1 MKKTFR
7 ILSVMALACLV
18 VFGSCK
24 KNENENNNSTN
35 ENGTLSA
42 GIVQP
47 NNGAKTSITI
57 NGSEG
62 IIKWTEGDQ
71 IVVGDASQSG
81 TFTLLEGAGES
92 TAVFRCPEF
101 PVDELEDYTAAYPAS
116 AATVNG
122 TAVTFNI
129 PAEQTLTRIEDGFGN
144 GANPMVAYATA
155 PLNQLEFKSV
165 FGGVGI
171 KLKAQVP
178 ASITKLV
185 LTDNNNYLCGQFSVA
200 DVTVDEPSAA
210 YVSGGGH
217 SITLNLPAG
226 GLRVDSEGCNV
237 YIMLPVGALSNGFTL
252 DAYVGETLVTHKEPD
267 SSVAS
272 AATITLNNINNAVTY
287 NVELPAGQ
295 ASTPEAV
302 MAIIADPEQTGPVTI
317 VGGGTLDFGGYT
329 APNNQQIVVGEDAEV
344 EIKNLNATT
353 STAAPAMII
362 SSGANATLNN
372 VSLVSTSTASNSRA
386 INIAGED
393 TGEGINVTLNNCN
406 IEGGNAGYSRGLNVY
421 SDGEAVEV
429 NVVGGT
435 IHAGH
440 YAVNIPTSQN
450 VTINLSDASIA
461 SGWAALNLWGSNNT
475 INATNCTLRG
485 TNDKNYNADGWNDF
499 ATIAFN
505 NNNVNC
511 AVNLVGCDI
520 IAEAT
525 TGNEQYVLRMYSGG
539 NSISFDNACTISKG
553 VGNPNTPN
561 WYCAYTTSSYPTFDS
576 NFYMDDATFDAFDAA
591 WGIGGSKGSFK
602 AIPAKVSETE
612 SSKK

>member
-1 MKKTFR
+1 
-7 ILSVMALACLV
+7 MALACLV

-57 NGSEG
+57 DGNQG

-71 IVVGDASQSG
+71 ILVGDVSQSG
-81 TFTLLEGAGES
+81 TFTLLEGAGAS

-101 PVDELEDYTAAYPAS
+101 PVDELDYYTAAYPAS
-116 AATVNG
+116 AATVSG

-155 PLNQLEFKSV
+155 PLGQLEFKSV

-171 KLKAQVP
+171 KLQAPVP

-200 DVTVDEPSAA
+200 DVTVDDPSATH
-210 YVSGGGH
+210 VSGGGH

-226 GLRVDSEGCNV
+226 GLRVDNEGCNV

-252 DAYVGETLVTHKEPD
+252 DAYCGDNLIKT
-267 SSVAS
+267 AS
-272 AATITLNNINNAVTY
+272 TTSTEAVITVNQINNAVKY
-287 NVELPAGQ
+287 EVELPAGQ

-302 MAIIADPEQTGPVTI
+302 QALASDPNVTTITVLEGAYDFENAVLPANKQIAIAEG
-317 VGGGTLDFGGYT
+317 
-329 APNNQQIVVGEDAEV
+329 AEV
-344 EIKNLNATT
+344 EISNLSASTT
-353 STAAPAMII
+353 TAQPAMVIN
-362 SSGANATLNN
+362 SGANATLSN
-372 VSLVSTSTASNSRA
+372 VTLTSTSTASNSRA
-386 INIAGED
+386 INIAGATD

-406 IEGGNAGYSRGLNVY
+406 IDGGNAGYSRGLNVY

-450 VTINLSDASIA
+450 VTINLTDASVA

-475 INATNCTLRG
+475 INATNCTLKG
-485 TNDKNYNADGWNDF
+485 SNDKTYNADGWNDF

-505 NNNVNC
+505 NNNVNNT
-511 AVNLVGCDI
+511 VNLVGTHV
-520 IAEAT
+520 IAEST
-525 TGNEQYVLRMYSGG
+525 TGNKQFIIRMYTGG
-539 NSISFDNACTISKG
+539 NTISVDNACTISKG
-553 VGNPNTPN
+553 IGNTTTPN
-561 WYCAYTTSSYPTFDS
+561 WYAYYGGSDS
-576 NFYMDDATFDAFDAA
+576 TGSHWNIDEALFESFNAV
-591 WGIGGSKGSFK
+591 WGGSKGANGK
-602 AIPAKVSETE
+602 PVPAQVSASSNE
-612 SSKK
+612 SSAK

>member
-24 KNENENNNSTN
+24 KNENGNNNSTN

-47 NNGAKTSITI
+47 NNSAKTSITI
-57 NGSEG
+57 DGSEG

-81 TFTLLEGAGES
+81 TFTLFEGAGES
-92 TAVFRCPEF
+92 TAVFKCPNNF
-101 PVDELEDYTAAYPAS
+101 AVDELNYYTAAYPAS
-116 AATVNG
+116 AATVSG

-155 PLNQLEFKSV
+155 PLGQLEFKSV

-171 KLKAQVP
+171 KLQAPVP

-185 LTDNNNYLCGQFSVA
+185 LTDNNNNLCGQFSVA
-200 DVTVDEPSAA
+200 DVTVNDPYAT

-237 YIMLPVGALSNGFTL
+237 YIMLPEDALSNGFTL
-252 DAYVGETLVTHKEPD
+252 DAYCGDNLIKTVSTT
-267 SSVAS
+267 ST
-272 AATITLNNINNAVTY
+272 AAVITVNQINNAVTY

-295 ASTPEAV
+295 ATTTEAV
-302 MAIIADPEQTGPVTI
+302 QALANDPSVTTITVLEGAYDFEGASLPANKQIAIAEG
-317 VGGGTLDFGGYT
+317 
-329 APNNQQIVVGEDAEV
+329 AEV
-344 EIKNLNATT
+344 EISNLSASTT
-353 STAAPAMII
+353 TAQPAMVIN
-362 SSGANATLNN
+362 SGANATLSN
-372 VSLVSTSTASNSRA
+372 VTLTSTSTADNSRA
-386 INIAGED
+386 INIAGATD

-406 IEGGNAGYSRGLNVY
+406 IDGGNAGYSRGLNVW

-450 VTINLSDASIA
+450 VTINLTDASVA

-475 INATNCTLRG
+475 INATNCTLKG
-485 TNDKNYNADGWNDF
+485 SNDKTYNADGWNDF

-505 NNNVNC
+505 NDNVNNT
-511 AVNLVGCDI
+511 VNLVGTQV
-520 IAEAT
+520 IAEST
-525 TGNEQYVLRMYSGG
+525 TGNKQYIIRMYTGG
-539 NSISFDNACTISKG
+539 NTISVDNACTISKG
-553 VGNPNTPN
+553 SGNTTTPN
-561 WYCAYTTSSYPTFDS
+561 WYAYYAGSDS
-576 NFYMDDATFDAFDAA
+576 TGSNWNIDDALFESFNAV
-591 WGIGGSKGSFK
+591 WGGSKGANGK
-602 AIPAKVSETE
+602 PVPAQVSASSNE
-612 SSKK
+612 SSAK